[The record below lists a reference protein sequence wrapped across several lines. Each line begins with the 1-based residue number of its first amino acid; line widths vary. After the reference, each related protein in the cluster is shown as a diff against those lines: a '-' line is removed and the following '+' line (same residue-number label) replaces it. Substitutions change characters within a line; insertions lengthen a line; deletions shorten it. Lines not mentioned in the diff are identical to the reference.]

1 MLTRGLVACIVVVL
15 AGLVPGVGRASADTA
30 FSCTPSSG
38 TLGGLQVLRHVTA
51 TTEAGFD
58 RVTFEF
64 ATLPAPAGVGATFTV
79 SAATPPFTSGAS
91 GQPLAIGGL
100 SFVKVAFHNGYLQ
113 DPVNATPTVSY
124 AGPLDL
130 KPGLPVLTEAAVSD
144 ASEGFLHL
152 DPRPGPEG
160 VLARDPVH
168 RPRPADR
175 RAAAAGAAGHGFP
188 DPHPPARSGRLG
200 GADRWSPPAPPTGR
214 HGEGTFAIV
223 R

>member
-130 KPGLPVLTEAAVSD
+130 KLGLPVLTEAAVSD
-144 ASEGFLHL
+144 ASEGFLTWIL
-152 DPRPGPEG
+152 GLGQKACWR
-160 VLARDPVH
+160 VTQSTAPV
-168 RPRPADR
+168 RLTVELQQ
-175 RAAAAGAAGHGFP
+175 RALPVTGSPTPTLPLAAAGLAALIGGLLL
-188 DPHPPARSGRLG
+188 RRRL
-200 GADRWSPPAPPTGR
+200 AATAKEPSP
-214 HGEGTFAIV
+214 
-223 R
+223 

>member
-130 KPGLPVLTEAAVSD
+130 KTRA
-144 ASEGFLHL
+144 
-152 DPRPGPEG
+152 PGPHRSCRVG
-160 VLARDPVH
+160 CLRRVPSPGSSAWAR
-168 RPRPADR
+168 R
-175 RAAAAGAAGHGFP
+175 RAGA
-188 DPHPPARSGRLG
+188 
-200 GADRWSPPAPPTGR
+200 
-214 HGEGTFAIV
+214 
-223 R
+223 